1 MGSSWGYICLIVQ
14 YYNPIATGIYIYIC
28 IYYIAAKI
36 HDIVYIGNLRLSI
49 VMGMQWY
56 TILCG
61 LRKQQNDLRVWLEMG
76 WYQFAKGIYHCISLP
91 ILYTLQQVNCLVGW
105 YTSPLLGTR
114 LQHKSYSFNSTKGCK
129 SGINMIQWV

>member
-1 MGSSWGYICLIVQ
+1 MQRVYV
-14 YYNPIATGIYIYIC
+14 YIY
-28 IYYIAAKI
+28 YVAAQI

-61 LRKQQNDLRVWLEMG
+61 MRKQQNDLRVWLEMG

-91 ILYTLQQVNCLVGW
+91 ILYALQQVKCLVG
-105 YTSPLLGTR
+105 
-114 LQHKSYSFNSTKGCK
+114 
-129 SGINMIQWV
+129 

>member
-14 YYNPIATGIYIYIC
+14 YYNPIATGIYIC

-61 LRKQQNDLRVWLEMG
+61 LRKQQNDLWVWLEMG
-76 WYQFAKGIYHCISLP
+76 WYQFAREIYHCISFP
-91 ILYTLQQVNCLVGW
+91 ILYTLQQVKCLVG
-105 YTSPLLGTR
+105 
-114 LQHKSYSFNSTKGCK
+114 
-129 SGINMIQWV
+129 